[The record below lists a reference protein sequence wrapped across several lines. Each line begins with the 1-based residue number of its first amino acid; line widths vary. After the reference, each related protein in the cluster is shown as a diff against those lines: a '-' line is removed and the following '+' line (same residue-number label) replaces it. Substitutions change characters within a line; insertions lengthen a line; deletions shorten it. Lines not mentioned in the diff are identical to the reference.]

1 MCHIKAT
8 TKGQS
13 GCFGAVTFISVDT
26 ITFTLSL
33 YITVILQRLSALVVL
48 ITQPLRG
55 SVQENQAVDESSLSH
70 LFKISM
76 KIDSWKPSYYNCH
89 PYCFLEICIPL
100 KNETAWVYGR
110 PHLKDSTETRVP
122 TPLSNRTSTAT
133 SNSQLESARTLK
145 CMLHGIIL
153 VLKRCLWTLCNP
165 YPAGV
170 QQNFLLRWKLM
181 ACKCIISVLFHN

>member
-1 MCHIKAT
+1 MLSNSTQLGRSKC
-8 TKGQS
+8 
-13 GCFGAVTFISVDT
+13 AVTIANSASVEGCSYWHT
-26 ITFTLSL
+26 WHKI
-33 YITVILQRLSALVVL
+33 
-48 ITQPLRG
+48 LRG

-145 CMLHGIIL
+145 CMLHRIIPKIFCWDENWWP
-153 VLKRCLWTLCNP
+153 V
-165 YPAGV
+165 
-170 QQNFLLRWKLM
+170 
-181 ACKCIISVLFHN
+181 SVL